1 MQKGCKKDFDKNQYT
16 KKFVFQCHTVTH
28 GIDLRKS
35 PLICFLFLTVRR
47 IPVMPEHA
55 RIASFKLVYFRFI
68 CFGVGLGGGWFV
80 MLDLEACSTKYGK

>member
-1 MQKGCKKDFDKNQYT
+1 MDYRRHAL
-16 KKFVFQCHTVTH
+16 VILALRRLFQTPN
-28 GIDLRKS
+28 I
-35 PLICFLFLTVRR
+35 ICFLFLTVRR

>member
-1 MQKGCKKDFDKNQYT
+1 
-16 KKFVFQCHTVTH
+16 
-28 GIDLRKS
+28 
-35 PLICFLFLTVRR
+35 
-47 IPVMPEHA
+47 MPEHA